1 MTRKAFLSVFVTN
14 TEASQPAV
22 AGHSRE
28 AEAKSSVHHTRASA
42 TNAGPPPARLQ
53 SSSVPI
59 RIDGTLR
66 RTEREIGHIRA
77 KKCENALRS
86 TLTRPLKPGSFDFGG
101 RTDVPVP
108 SFPIRSGGGRDGTSA
123 PLEIPLSASP
133 LSPADTTLLTATGR
147 VIRDRNTL
155 RWEQINFA
163 WQSPDTRPQ
172 RLPAGPDWAFPSDAT
187 PHSFA

>member
-1 MTRKAFLSVFVTN
+1 MTQHASSSVFITN

-22 AGHSRE
+22 AGHSRA

-42 TNAGPPPARLQ
+42 TNAGPPRARLQ

-59 RIDGTLR
+59 RVDGTLR
-66 RTEREIGHIRA
+66 RTKREIGHIRA

-86 TLTRPLKPGSFDFGG
+86 TLTRPLKPGSFEFGG

-108 SFPIRSGGGRDGTSA
+108 SFPIRSKGGKRDGTSA

-133 LSPADTTLLTATGR
+133 L
-147 VIRDRNTL
+147 
-155 RWEQINFA
+155 
-163 WQSPDTRPQ
+163 
-172 RLPAGPDWAFPSDAT
+172 LPPIQYS
-187 PHSFA
+187 